1 MPEHNLVLC
10 QETDAFILFQ
20 AQELIKFATL
30 TSNSQI
36 SMLFIFDNIH
46 LDLNRMSNTNRP
58 GIWIFFIGNLGSG
71 NVLQG
76 DIDGDKLLQRSESET
91 CSSSQL
97 PCPPTA
103 KCTDYSN
110 GFCCSC
116 AEGYF
121 GNGRQCLTNS

>member
-1 MPEHNLVLC
+1 
-10 QETDAFILFQ
+10 
-20 AQELIKFATL
+20 
-30 TSNSQI
+30 
-36 SMLFIFDNIH
+36 
-46 LDLNRMSNTNRP
+46 MSNTYRP

-76 DIDGDKLLQRSESET
+76 DIDGDKPLQRSESET

-97 PCPPTA
+97 PCPPSA

-110 GFCCSC
+110 GFCCAC

-121 GNGRQCLTNS
+121 GNGRQCITNS